1 MKSNLQIRSLYKY
14 QCLFKRT
21 RANNSQLVRRHK
33 KQSHLEK
40 MLKTSQCLYQTIGHK
55 NNCQKKKKTSMEAWC
70 HDSMCESTYI
80 KFPEPTYT
88 PAWCAASLVIS
99 ACRRRRD
106 RQWKLFSKQALGS
119 RDTWTLSK
127 YIMWKWMDKI
137 PSKPGICVCSHKHMW
152 KHIHSCIHTTYW
164 KWHGNVIKTDI

>member
-55 NNCQKKKKTSMEAWC
+55 NNCQKKKK
-70 HDSMCESTYI
+70 
-80 KFPEPTYT
+80 
-88 PAWCAASLVIS
+88 PAWRPGAMT
-99 ACRRRRD
+99 ACV
-106 RQWKLFSKQALGS
+106 KALTSNSQNPRTHQRGV
-119 RDTWTLSK
+119 LH
-127 YIMWKWMDKI
+127 
-137 PSKPGICVCSHKHMW
+137 PL
-152 KHIHSCIHTTYW
+152 
-164 KWHGNVIKTDI
+164 